1 MSTIWGFGLVE
12 NKHTLFQGK
21 DCMKKFCDSL
31 KKRTKTIIFFEKK
44 KMLPLTKGE
53 LKSYQEVKVCYICG
67 RGVLEKFAKDENYR
81 KVRDHWHYTGKYRG
95 AAHSICNLKFNV
107 PDEIPV
113 VFHRA
118 SNYDYHFIIK
128 ELANESEGECE
139 CLGEKQRKVQNFFS
153 SSKNEN
159 CKNWK
164 VMKALELYF
173 TK

>member
-12 NKHTLFQGK
+12 NKHTLYQGK

-81 KVRDHWHYTGKYRG
+81 KVRDHWH
-95 AAHSICNLKFNV
+95 
-107 PDEIPV
+107 
-113 VFHRA
+113 
-118 SNYDYHFIIK
+118 
-128 ELANESEGECE
+128 
-139 CLGEKQRKVQNFFS
+139 
-153 SSKNEN
+153 
-159 CKNWK
+159 
-164 VMKALELYF
+164 
-173 TK
+173 